1 MNMNIFGIFFL
12 ARIRIRIYSES
23 YIGPNTNI
31 FVMLQWTEYEYS
43 NIFGSNIRIFLAQI
57 FEYFWLKYSNIFG
70 SNIWISFWT
79 NLQIF
84 HEIDRSQGLYSL
96 NTKVTI
102 ILLSLSKLYNV
113 AKLSPAHSK
122 FNPVGCAEL
131 ALILA
136 FTHLPNPAPKVYAT
150 ILKRWLVVKWYLSIQ
165 HLSKH
170 HISRDHLSR
179 LWLQPL

>member
-1 MNMNIFGIFFL
+1 MFFL
-12 ARIRIRIYSES
+12 ARIRIQIYLES
-23 YIGPNTNI
+23 YIGLNMNTNI
-31 FVMLQWTEYEYS
+31 FVIIC
-43 NIFGSNIRIFLAQI
+43 NIFHG
-57 FEYFWLKYSNIFG
+57 
-70 SNIWISFWT
+70 T
-79 NLQIF
+79 
-84 HEIDRSQGLYSL
+84 DRSQGLYSL

-131 ALILA
+131 ALILT

-150 ILKRWLVVKWYLSIQ
+150 ILERWLVVKWYLSIQ